1 MSEKTYP
8 SLDEAK
14 TYARDFRSVPVSR
27 TILSDIRTPVEEMR
41 ALKRSFDPKWLLG
54 VGNLFPEKEGV

>member
-14 TYARDFRSVPVSR
+14 TYARDFRSVPVSQ
-27 TILSDIRTPVEEMR
+27 TILSDIRTPVEVIR
-41 ALKRSFDPKWLLG
+41 ALKRVSRHCFILESLEDSARWG
-54 VGNLFPEKEGV
+54 R